1 MTDSESVPRVSQST
15 CAAMHQGPN
24 RMARTMAYMQATNS
38 AGELL
43 VPNHHLVRVDAAGH
57 SSCYMYQSRGM
68 RFDMFG
74 PESPSPPAP
83 PPAPPIIRALGVFT
97 PTWYHDPEF
106 WWRFG
111 IFLVVVT
118 MLGFLCYCTAKGAES
133 AIDEYVTKPRQRID
147 VPAGTAICKMV
158 SERKKHCTTLASS
171 VYSALPPHDSLVD
184 LLPFGDTPAIRSP
197 DPERPT
203 CTHKRL
209 RKFIQYEVP
218 ENLGQFGITSG
229 ERVAAILP
237 NGTEAVGM
245 TLALLSYVTLVPIN
259 IASVQEEIAQQL
271 EQCRCTAVILLAGAT
286 VPNEVCLA
294 AARKLGIL
302 VLEAKPLAEAAGL
315 FRIDRAL
322 NAPRASKEPPTP
334 CRPEDPVL
342 ILLTSGTTGNK
353 KVVPHALK
361 DCIAGA
367 TTLAVGQ
374 DLSPTDV
381 CCNAMPLFHVGGIM
395 RCVLSPIISGGSVVP
410 MAYFDADWF
419 LANVTAHNCSWYY
432 ASPTIHQSILDA
444 FHRKPVPHRLRLI
457 ANAAA
462 PLPPTLAVKM
472 RETYSDK
479 AKGRRTVLM
488 PSYGMTECMPISA
501 PPHDYNLECPG
512 SSGRQLGPQLE
523 IHTAEGAELP
533 RGQVGHI
540 ALKGPPV
547 MQGYEG
553 GNGSEFINGW
563 FHTGDNGYID
573 EGGNLFVVART
584 KEAINRG
591 GETIIPSE
599 VEAALLTH
607 PAIKSICCFA
617 TPHASLQETV
627 GCLVVPAFGYSRIT
641 LNQLIKHAS
650 KYLHSSKWP
659 AVLVYGTAMPL
670 NATGKLVRVKLAE
683 RMSIATV
690 DDETPEGE
698 RVYEMLGPPSKKPQ
712 EPIPVKRVL
721 VKAATKGSK
730 DWLATLKKRLSKADA
745 EGESSPTEKALLE
758 LYMSVRPTTDR
769 EELTVD
775 DDLILLGTSSIQ
787 MGELGS
793 KIRIRFG
800 VGLPPT
806 VMFAP
811 PRSLRSISGCID
823 EKLELASTDISNAM
837 STTDATNPEGEP
849 TNPDAPPSCDSAGLF
864 PLMVQSIPSL
874 WFKALGRTS
883 SFTLLMLLFVQTH
896 NDFCDDLQ
904 KDLPMA
910 WSMISSCSTLHF
922 LLCIWATHTILALV
936 LPMFAILTK
945 WVLIGRYKPGMYPL
959 WGQYYLRWWFV
970 TRVVDACGIGP
981 FFRYNNWCRCWYYR
995 LLGAKVGQ
1003 NVKISPGA
1011 QISEWDLIAI
1021 EDGVVIDASVISP
1034 FAAQAG
1040 AMILKPIRMGQ
1051 LSGIGVSSVLGPGDT
1066 LPYGVVLGPLS
1077 CGLEANNS
1085 SLEAISRHHRNL
1097 VRPAFPEPSQLKQW
1111 IIGVP
1116 CILFVNFMHALP
1128 YISCL
1133 FFVLIQF
1140 SRVELG
1146 STALV
1151 AKWSER
1157 AMWLVTPWRLVALML
1172 AITTRSVVSP
1182 WFKFF
1187 SVVFVKRLIIGRFQ
1201 AGPKGEW
1208 AHFQYWLMQKL
1219 TAKDGPLCG
1228 IHAMLGK
1235 HHFGVSWALRLL
1247 GVKVGKRVFWP
1258 GVELKIVEFDLL
1270 TVGDDVVFGS
1280 RGYVLCGDAETNAPV
1295 TLAAGANVADRCVLL
1310 PGCVVERNAVLGSGS
1325 LGKAYTIYPR
1335 GCTAIGS
1342 VGGDCVMLHPG
1353 NKNSETDD
1361 NVLYSAPVP
1370 GVPDTGG
1377 TDTIKPFG
1385 NVFYGSKANTCK
1397 STPPAGIFMLYG
1409 FFVAA
1414 VGPAFRSAVWLL
1426 ALFTATHA
1434 MDFDGKN
1441 MNAAKQDTFL
1451 GSMAILQHIGTM
1463 LAYCVLFQFCSQPFA
1478 VALGVAY
1485 KWFVIGLR
1493 KEGGYNWDISSYNAR
1508 WKFYTAVQFI
1518 DLGSIGGTIF
1528 IVWWYK
1534 LLGCTI
1540 GKNCCLWPAGSD
1552 LFLTEPDL
1560 VTMGEGVCLNKKSGV
1575 VCHLNSRGGFS
1586 LTAIKLGD
1594 RASCRALTK
1603 VTGGSGMGD
1612 DSLLLEHTLLMPGE
1626 KLGEGQTRQGWISLD
1641 Q

>member
-1 MTDSESVPRVSQST
+1 
-15 CAAMHQGPN
+15 MHQGPN
-24 RMARTMAYMQATNS
+24 RMARAMAYHQS
-38 AGELL
+38 A
-43 VPNHHLVRVDAAGH
+43 VDLQMIGAHTMVKVENVGH
-57 SSCYMYQSRGM
+57 SSCYMYQSKAM
-68 RFDMFG
+68 RQSMFG
-74 PESPSPPAP
+74 ADETSPPAP
-83 PPAPPIIRALGVFT
+83 PPSPPAVQGALGPFT
-97 PTWYHDPEF
+97 PTWPITAPAALF
-106 WWRFG
+106 L
-111 IFLVVVT
+111 LVVVC
-118 MLGFLCYCTAKGAES
+118 LVGVLCYFASKGVDFAV
-133 AIDEYVTKPRQRID
+133 DEFVTKPRQRLG
-147 VPAGTAICKMV
+147 VPCGTAISKMV
-158 SERKKHCTTLASS
+158 AERKRNAGQTLSS
-171 VYSALPPHDSLVD
+171 DVYAALPPHDSLVD
-184 LLPFGDTPAIRSP
+184 LLPMTEAPAIRSP
-197 DPERPT
+197 DPARPT
-203 CTHKRL
+203 CTHARL
-209 RKFIQYEVP
+209 RKFIQEEVP
-218 ENLGQFGITSG
+218 VNFGQFGITSG
-229 ERVAAILP
+229 ERVAVIVP
-237 NGTEAVGM
+237 NGTEAVGT
-245 TLALLSYVTLVPIN
+245 TLALLSYVLMVPIN
-259 IASVQEEIAQQL
+259 IASVEEEIVQQL
-271 EQCRCTAVILLAGAT
+271 EQCRCTSLLLLAGAT
-286 VPNEVCLA
+286 VPNEVCLRA
-294 AARKLGIL
+294 AKKLGL
-302 VLEAKPLAEAAGL
+302 CVLEAKALPEAAGL
-315 FRIDRAL
+315 FRIERAL
-322 NAPRASKEPPTP
+322 NAPRAPKDPPTP

-342 ILLTSGTTGNK
+342 ILLTSGTTGK
-353 KVVPHALK
+353 KKIVPHALK

-374 DLSPTDV
+374 DLGPTDA

-395 RCVLSPIISGGSVVP
+395 RCVLSPVLSGGSVVP

-419 LANVTAHNCSWYY
+419 LANVTAHQCSWYY

-472 RETYSDK
+472 RETYS
-479 AKGRRTVLM
+479 APGRRCVLM

-501 PPHDYNLECPG
+501 PPHDYNLERPG

-553 GNGSEFINGW
+553 GDGSEFIKGW

-573 EGGNLFVVART
+573 DEGNLFVVART

-591 GETIIPSE
+591 GETIIPAE

-617 TPHASLQETV
+617 TPHATLQETV
-627 GCLVVPAFGYSRIT
+627 GCMVVPAFGYSRIT
-641 LNQLIKHAS
+641 LNQLTKHAS
-650 KYLHSSKWP
+650 QYLHSSKWP

-670 NATGKLVRVKLAE
+670 NTTGKLVRVKLAE

-698 RVYEMLGPPSKKPQ
+698 RVYEMLGTPSKVPQ
-712 EPIPVKRVL
+712 EPIPVKPVV
-721 VKAATKGSK
+721 VKAPAKGSE
-730 DWLATLKKRLSKADA
+730 DWVDKLKKRLSVANASDH
-745 EGESSPTEKALLE
+745 SPTEKALLE
-758 LYMSVRPTTDR
+758 LYMAVRPTTDR
-769 EELTVD
+769 DELTID

-793 KIRIRFG
+793 KIRLRFG

-811 PRSLRSISGCID
+811 PRSLRSISASID
-823 EKLELASTDISNAM
+823 EKLELASTDMSNAM
-837 STTDATNPEGEP
+837 STTSAMANPEGEP
-849 TNPDAPPSCDSAGLF
+849 ENPDPPPSCDSAGF
-864 PLMVQSIPSL
+864 VPLVVQAIPSL
-874 WFKALGRTS
+874 FFKAMGRTS

-904 KDLPMA
+904 HDLPLA
-910 WSMISSCSTLHF
+910 WNMISSCSTLHF
-922 LLCIWATHTILALV
+922 LLCIWVTHTILSLV
-936 LPMFAILTK
+936 LPFFAILTK
-945 WVLIGRYKPGMYPL
+945 WTLIGRYKPGMYPL
-959 WGQYYLRWWFV
+959 WGHYYLRWWFV
-970 TRVVDACGIGP
+970 TRVVDACGMGP
-981 FFRYNNWCRCWYYR
+981 LFRYNNWWRCWYFR

-1011 QISEWDLIAI
+1011 QLSEWDLLSIG
-1021 EDGVVIDASVISP
+1021 DGVVIDAAVISP

-1040 AMILKPIRMGQ
+1040 AMLLKPITMAQ
-1051 LSGIGVSSVLGPGDT
+1051 LSGIGVSSVLGPGDS

-1077 CGLEANNS
+1077 CGLEASNS
-1085 SLEAISRHHRNL
+1085 SLEAVSKHHRNL
-1097 VRPAFPEPSQLKQW
+1097 VRSAFPEPSLVKQW
-1111 IIGVP
+1111 LIGVP

-1157 AMWLVTPWRLVALML
+1157 AMWLVTPWRLMALLL
-1172 AITTRSVVSP
+1172 AITTRNVVSP

-1187 SVVFVKRLIIGRFQ
+1187 SVVLVKRVIIGRFR
-1201 AGPKGEW
+1201 AGPKGDWE
-1208 AHFQYWLMQKL
+1208 HFQYWLMQKL
-1219 TAKDGPLCG
+1219 IAKDGPLCG

-1247 GVKVGKRVFWP
+1247 GVNVGKRVFWP

-1280 RGYVLCGDAETNAPV
+1280 RGYVLCGDCETNAPV

-1325 LGKAYTIYPR
+1325 LGKAHTSYPR

-1342 VGGDCVMLHPG
+1342 VAGDCVLLHPG
-1353 NKNSETDD
+1353 NKHNENEDD
-1361 NVLYSAPVP
+1361 VPYSRPVP
-1370 GVPDTGG
+1370 GIPDTGG
-1377 TDTIKPFG
+1377 SDTIKPFG
-1385 NVFYGSKANTCK
+1385 KVFYGSKANSCK
-1397 STPPAGIFMLYG
+1397 STPPASVFMLFG
-1409 FFVAA
+1409 FLVAA
-1414 VGPAFRSAVWLL
+1414 VGPALRSAVWLL

-1434 MDFDGKN
+1434 MDFESPG
-1441 MNAAKQDTFL
+1441 MNAAKQDNTL
-1451 GSMAILQHIGTM
+1451 GHIVILRHIGTM
-1463 LAYCVLFQFCSQPFA
+1463 LGYCILFQLLAQPIA
-1478 VALGVAY
+1478 VWLGVAY
-1485 KWFVIGLR
+1485 KWMIIGLR

-1508 WKFYTAVQFI
+1508 WKLYTAVQFI
-1518 DLGSIGGTIF
+1518 DLGAIGGTIY

-1552 LFLTEPDL
+1552 LYLTEPDL

-1575 VCHLNSRGGFS
+1575 VCHLNSRGGFT
-1586 LTAIKLGD
+1586 LTAIKMGD

-1626 KLGEGQTRQGWISLD
+1626 QLGSGVTRQGWIAL
-1641 Q
+1641 